1 MWTANLE
8 ISKKQGSSIF
18 LLETFCGV
26 GMFLPQAAALKS
38 GETGLYTVLLGA
50 IAAVCYPWLV
60 QKAEGSLTMEEVLKK
75 HRVIS
80 FLYYV
85 RFFINAA
92 FFYAYMLL
100 LARVF
105 LLPYMNIYWIG
116 LPVIFLAFRMNG
128 EGLDDRA
135 RVMEGLFWFILIP
148 FIFILLL
155 SMTEFSVKP
164 FLIRQ
169 FEPKNLAVG
178 GLYVLA
184 LFHPMELVW
193 FYQGHMKEKG
203 MNKKTLLGII
213 ILSAGVFAAT
223 AGSLGLQMIRRDPFP
238 VISMAQNVAMPG
250 GIMARLDIFL
260 IAFWIVGVFCVLSGY
275 LFYGNWSFENT
286 FAGKKKWGRWIS
298 YGGLFLITGFLI
310 PMVRLWE
317 NYISVFLFANLLL
330 GILIPAVMFWLERR
344 GGTHEKDHH

>member
-8 ISKKQGSSIF
+8 ISKKQGSRIF

-26 GMFLPQAAALKS
+26 GMFLPQAAVLTS
-38 GETGLYTVLLGA
+38 GQIGLYTVILGA
-50 IAAVCYPWLV
+50 LAAACYPWIV
-60 QKAEGSLTMEEVLKK
+60 QKTEGSLTMEQVLEK

-80 FLYYV
+80 FIYYV
-85 RFFINAA
+85 RFFVNAA
-92 FFYAYMLL
+92 FFYSYMLI
-100 LARVF
+100 LARTF

-128 EGLDDRA
+128 EGLDDRG

-155 SMTEFSVKP
+155 SMTEFSVQP

-169 FEPKNLAVG
+169 FEPKNLVVG

-203 MNKKTLLGII
+203 MKKQTLLGMIL
-213 ILSAGVFAAT
+213 LSAGVFAAT
-223 AGSLGLQMIRRDPFP
+223 AGSLGLAMIKRDSFP

-275 LFYGNWSFENT
+275 LFYGNWSFEKA
-286 FAGKKKWGRWIS
+286 FPGRKKWGRWIS
-298 YGGLFLITGFLI
+298 YGGLFLISGILI
-310 PMVRLWE
+310 PAIRYWE
-317 NYISVFLFANLLL
+317 NFISMFLFGNLLL
-330 GILIPAVMFWLERR
+330 GIFIPLILFWIERR
-344 GGTHEKDHH
+344 GGAHEEDHP

>member
-1 MWTANLE
+1 
-8 ISKKQGSSIF
+8 
-18 LLETFCGV
+18 
-26 GMFLPQAAALKS
+26 
-38 GETGLYTVLLGA
+38 
-50 IAAVCYPWLV
+50 
-60 QKAEGSLTMEEVLKK
+60 
-75 HRVIS
+75 
-80 FLYYV
+80 
-85 RFFINAA
+85 
-92 FFYAYMLL
+92 
-100 LARVF
+100 
-105 LLPYMNIYWIG
+105 
-116 LPVIFLAFRMNG
+116 
-128 EGLDDRA
+128 
-135 RVMEGLFWFILIP
+135 
-148 FIFILLL
+148 
-155 SMTEFSVKP
+155 
-164 FLIRQ
+164 
-169 FEPKNLAVG
+169 
-178 GLYVLA
+178 
-184 LFHPMELVW
+184 
-193 FYQGHMKEKG
+193 

-330 GILIPAVMFWLERR
+330 GILIPAVLFWLERR